1 MSVSLIQTVLCLP
14 VETEKEGDEG
24 YCFGLAARSLCSK
37 YVEHHTKKSNK
48 INTQSLCFTILECG
62 STPLSLDF
70 LVSFTR
76 KPAEEVLK
84 CINPEFACLVGV

>member
-37 YVEHHTKKSNK
+37 YVEHQKMQQNEHPIFVHVCWCHPVNL
-48 INTQSLCFTILECG
+48 QSWNVEVLHCL
-62 STPLSLDF
+62 
-70 LVSFTR
+70 LVSCLFYQEASGR
-76 KPAEEVLK
+76 GAKVHKP
-84 CINPEFACLVGV
+84 